1 MTDNVSFSCIEAIA
15 NKRHW
20 KEAYMR
26 CLIVSLES
34 FQKGIIPEEVKQY
47 IDSCEIEPF
56 IILDES
62 SKIKTNNP
70 CKESKKSKR
79 TQAILKLNKTG
90 QRCILTGTF
99 MSKSPVNA
107 YDQMNFLKDGFFP
120 ESIFSFAE
128 HYVIRR
134 TLPSV
139 RGTRITITQKDYET
153 IRKRLLRFKDN
164 EVMLK
169 NAINSVC
176 SFYGVSIED
185 CRHIME
191 HEEYTPFKNME
202 ELWQRIGDV
211 CLKVDRKTST
221 DLPPKVYKVYN
232 VDITKEQLKLYLQ
245 LQNQHCTDR
254 VTVDNGLKLYLRFQD
269 ICNGYEPVET
279 EELTESGQHK
289 VELVPLK
296 ENPKLDML
304 EEVIEEIGNSQVV
317 IWCSRTKLLYDA
329 EKRMRDLGY
338 TTAIYDGK
346 ISKDE
351 REKGYQS
358 FAEGKTQLIF
368 INQASGAYGLDGLKE
383 ADYAVY
389 LCNSYSVEQRLQ
401 SENRIY
407 RGNITRNKYI
417 IDLTLKGTVE
427 EKITACLKLGEELLD
442 TGRTDVELF
451 KYFGK

>member
-1 MTDNVSFSCIEAIA
+1 
-15 NKRHW
+15 
-20 KEAYMR
+20 MR

-34 FQKGIIPEEVKQY
+34 FQKGEIPEEVKQY
-47 IDSCEIEPF
+47 IDRCETEPF

-70 CKESKKSKR
+70 CEESKKSKR

-139 RGTRITITQKDYET
+139 RGARVTITQKDYET

-191 HEEYTPFKNME
+191 HEEYTPFKNID
-202 ELWQRIGDV
+202 ELWSRIGDT
-211 CLKVDRKTST
+211 CIKVDREMSN
-221 DLPPKVYKVYN
+221 DIPPKIYKSYN
-232 VDITKEQLKLYLQ
+232 VSLTKEQLKLYLQ

-254 VTVDNGLKLYLRFQD
+254 ITVDNGLKLYLRFQD
-269 ICNGYEPVET
+269 VCNGYEPVET
-279 EELTESGQHK
+279 EEINENGHHK
-289 VELVPLK
+289 VELIPLK

-304 EEVIEEIGNSQVV
+304 EEVIDEIGNKQVV

-329 EKRMRDLGY
+329 ENRMRDLGY

-346 ISKDE
+346 IGRDK
-351 REKGYQS
+351 REQGYKS
-358 FAEGKTQLIF
+358 FAKGETQLLF
-368 INQASGAYGLDGLKE
+368 ANPRSAGYGLDGLKNCN
-383 ADYAVY
+383 YAIY
-389 LCNSYSVEQRLQ
+389 LCNSYSVEERLQ

-407 RGNITRNKYI
+407 RGTITCAKMI
-417 IDLTLKGTVE
+417 IDIQCINTCEQRVVE
-427 EKITACLKLGEELLD
+427 ALKLGKELVDCGTTDISLFTYGGNNEE
-442 TGRTDVELF
+442 
-451 KYFGK
+451 